1 MWTSRLLLTGYRL
14 VVEAGCWRA
23 RMPEHPMETT
33 LQQIEKAI
41 QAELYYVAI
50 VMALTLPDIC
60 AALETENA
68 YSGRDEYKKW
78 YRENLAGKF
87 PAMSDADC
95 YSLRCGVVHKGN
107 LGLKGSEFSRVVF
120 SLPNSRRITMHN
132 NIMNDSLQFDAVQF
146 CHDIVAS
153 VRGRQR
159 KCPKEP
165 SQHHSAEAGRFG
177 SLYSRVADHR
187 MTKADD
193 KAKRIQAR

>member
-1 MWTSRLLLTGYRL
+1 
-14 VVEAGCWRA
+14 
-23 RMPEHPMETT
+23 MPEHPMEAT

-146 CHDIVAS
+146 CHEIIAS
-153 VRGRQR
+153 VRAWYNTHAGNENVQR
-159 KCPKEP
+159 NLPNI
-165 SQHHSAEAGRFG
+165 
-177 SLYSRVADHR
+177 
-187 MTKADD
+187 
-193 KAKRIQAR
+193 IQLRPEGLAPYIVGLPIIA